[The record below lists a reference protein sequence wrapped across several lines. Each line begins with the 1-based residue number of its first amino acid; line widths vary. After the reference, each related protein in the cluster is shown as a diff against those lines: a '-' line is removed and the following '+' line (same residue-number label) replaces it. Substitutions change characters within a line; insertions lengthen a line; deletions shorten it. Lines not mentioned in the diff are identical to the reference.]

1 MVTFKVFLSEVSAI
15 KNMVLHVYVTIL
27 LKGFMYIL
35 KDDISQVS
43 VYINTI
49 VSI

>member
-1 MVTFKVFLSEVSAI
+1 MVTFKVFLSDMSAI
-15 KNMVLHVYVTIL
+15 KKMVLHVYVTIL
-27 LKGFMYIL
+27 MKGFMYIL

-43 VYINTI
+43 VYISTV